1 VGKAHG
7 LSGDVYVMPISDD
20 PHRFDPGSH
29 LLHGSGAE
37 LVIET
42 SRSHHQRLIVHF
54 EGIETREEAEG
65 LRGALYVTPDDLREL
80 DDSEFWEH
88 DLVGCAIV
96 DQSGEELGRIE
107 AIIPGAAQDLLEV
120 ATSRGPCYVPLVT
133 ALVLAVDLESHQVTV
148 DVPPGLLD

>member
-20 PHRFDPGSH
+20 PHRFDPGSRLVH
-29 LLHGSGAE
+29 SSGGE
-37 LVIET
+37 LIVES

-54 EGIETREEAEG
+54 EGIQTREEAEG
-65 LRGALYVTPDDLREL
+65 LRGALYVTPEDLREL

-96 DQSGEELGRIE
+96 DLEGEELGQID
-107 AIIPGAAQDLLEV
+107 AIIHGAAQDLLEV
-120 ATSRGPCYVPLVT
+120 STPGGPRFVPLVK
-133 ALVLAVDLESHQVTV
+133 ALVIAVDLGSHRVTV